1 MSDLMMSNDNTG
13 TPIDAHPEGTFM
25 AVCRD
30 IWVERKP
37 NQNYPGKNRW
47 GNDEPKELVRVCID
61 FLTDEPIE
69 INGQMRPRFMRFKAN
84 QSWGEKSNLR
94 DFISKWNP
102 GLGKMEK
109 ADLEVMVGKGA
120 YLTITQDIGKDGKT
134 WSNVT
139 GIAAPPKGASI
150 PQIPSDFV
158 RHKFKDHP
166 AQPLP
171 EKHEATANGLAEAE
185 DDGLPF

>member
-13 TPIDAHPEGTFM
+13 APIDAHPEGTFM

-37 NQNYPGKNRW
+37 NPNYPGKNRW

-120 YLTITQDIGKDGKT
+120 YLTITQDTGKDGKL

-139 GIAAPPKGASI
+139 GIAPPPKGASI

-158 RHKFKDHP
+158 RHKDKDKP
-166 AQPLP
+166 VQAAPQPEP
-171 EKHEATANGLAEAE
+171 VRSAVAGDE
-185 DDGLPF
+185 DDLPF

>member
-1 MSDLMMSNDNTG
+1 MSELMMSNDNTG

-37 NQNYPGKNRW
+37 NPNYPGKNRW
-47 GNDEPKELVRVCID
+47 GNDEQKELVRVCID

-69 INGQMRPRFMRFKAN
+69 INGQMRPRFIRYKAN

-94 DFISKWNP
+94 EFVAKWNP
-102 GLGKMEK
+102 GLGKMDK

-120 YLTITQDIGKDGKT
+120 YLTITHDNGHDGKV
-134 WSNVT
+134 WANVT
-139 GIAAPPKGASI
+139 GIAPPPKGAII
-150 PQIPSDFV
+150 PAIPSDFM
-158 RHKFKDHP
+158 RHKFKDAP
-166 AQPLP
+166 QAVQTQRQDPP
-171 EKHEATANGLAEAE
+171 VKGLDTE